1 MMTRSLVPICLA
13 AFLLAGCQK
22 TTVDK
27 ATAPQGQAAAPAANA
42 PAKPAPA
49 PTAEPAPASA
59 PKAETLVGAKLT
71 DAPVIKVVE
80 LLDNPAAH
88 EGKLV
93 AIEGNVAA
101 MCHHRKLWFSVV
113 DDDSG
118 RQVRVLTHPAF
129 LTPDGSIGR
138 KVRVEGMVEK
148 IEVPGERARHIAKEH
163 GTADPEKIKG
173 EVHHEGILRAKG
185 ARFR

>member
-1 MMTRSLVPICLA
+1 MKTKRTLLHLCLA
-13 AFLLAGCQK
+13 AVLLAGCQK
-22 TTVDK
+22 ITPTKETANK
-27 ATAPQGQAAAPAANA
+27 ATRATKAL
-42 PAKPAPA
+42 
-49 PTAEPAPASA
+49 EPAPGAGA
-59 PKAETLVGAKLT
+59 KEETLAGAKLT
-71 DAPVIKVVE
+71 DAPLIKVVD
-80 LLDNPAAH
+80 LLDNPDTHA
-88 EGKLV
+88 GKLV

-118 RQVRVLTHPAF
+118 RQVRVITSPAF

-138 KVRVEGMVEK
+138 KVRVEGLVEK
-148 IEVPGERARHIAKEH
+148 IQTPAARAKHIAKEH
-163 GTADPEKIKG
+163 GTADPDKITG